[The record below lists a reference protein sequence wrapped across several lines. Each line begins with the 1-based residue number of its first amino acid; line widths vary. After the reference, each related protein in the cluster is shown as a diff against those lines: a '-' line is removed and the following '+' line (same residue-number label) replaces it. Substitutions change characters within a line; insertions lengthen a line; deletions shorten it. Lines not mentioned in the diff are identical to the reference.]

1 MTDLQPPTSNKEDES
16 KQRENDLAQ
25 IELQH
30 QIIEEPQITKR
41 KFDFSVSL
49 NT

>member
-25 IELQH
+25 IELQ